1 MAIRTF
7 GRNFWRQTVE
17 RAVKTAAQ
25 LVAATFVGDGFNVLD
40 VDNWTLPLG
49 AALTGF
55 VLSVVSS
62 IATAPA
68 GEPGDPS
75 AVRKTTE

>member
-7 GRNFWRQTVE
+7 GRNFWRQATE

-25 LVAATFVGDGFNVLD
+25 AIGLVLVGDGANVLSLD
-40 VDNWTLPLG
+40 WRVVG
-49 AALTGF
+49 GSALTGAI
-55 VLSVVSS
+55 LSIVTS

-75 AVRKTTE
+75 AVHKTTT